1 MDGQLISLSFLQM
14 FYYIRDLIKKLDRNR
29 ILTSSDDQISGIM
42 TYFYIRLP
50 ISFMDTFVIIFV
62 LVSSTESGTVQN

>member
-1 MDGQLISLSFLQM
+1 VDGQLISLSFLQM